1 MSNKIAYNGV
11 SFSIIIPVYNAEQ
24 TLDRCLDSI
33 RSQTYTNYEV
43 ICINDGSKDAS
54 LLKLETYAIQWTNL
68 KIINQSNQGASA
80 ARNKGLEVA
89 TGDYIL
95 FADADD
101 YYYNSN
107 VLQELSATIEQNPL
121 CELLYFPGGVLLEN
135 GEAYQDSYKDQIYK
149 TAWDLCEEQ
158 CCKGKCL
165 VFGAIY
171 AQCFKR
177 TVIEAHHLRFDNT
190 LKFAEDRLFV
200 LSYCMWAQ
208 QTIVLSS
215 PMYCYVQTANSVM
228 HSNDLER
235 KKTDD
240 VKCAI
245 LLFDLAKRNKKVTKN
260 FCKYCQYLYRS
271 SLLLPNRNKF
281 MDWIFLFK
289 LCRSF
294 RQIAKTI
301 ILIIKSLINA
311 KHE

>member
-1 MSNKIAYNGV
+1 M
-11 SFSIIIPVYNAEQ
+11 FMPQLSIIIPVYNAEKFI
-24 TLDRCLDSI
+24 TRCIDSI
-33 RSQTYTNYEV
+33 LSQSFTDYELLL
-43 ICINDGSKDAS
+43 IDDGSTEESGAICDEYAAKDARIRVFHKENGGVS
-54 LLKLETYAIQWTNL
+54 
-68 KIINQSNQGASA
+68 S
-80 ARNKGLEVA
+80 ARNLGLDKA

-101 YYYNSN
+101 YYYNRN
-107 VLQELSATIEQNPL
+107 VLQELSAAIEQNPL
-121 CELLYFPGGVLLEN
+121 CELLYFPGGILEEN
-135 GEAYQDSYKDQIYK
+135 GEAYQDFYKSQIYK

-158 CCKGKCL
+158 CCKRRCL

-177 TVIEAHHLRFDNT
+177 TIIEAHHLRLDTT

-200 LSYCMWAQ
+200 LSYCMWAR
-208 QTIVLSS
+208 QTIVLSN

-271 SLLLPNRNKF
+271 SLQLPNRNKF
-281 MDWIFLFK
+281 KDWTFLFRM
-289 LCRSF
+289 CRSF
-294 RQIAKTI
+294 RQVAKTI

>member
-1 MSNKIAYNGV
+1 MKTPKFSILIPIYNAATYLHRCIDSILLQSFTDYELLLIDDGSRDESSTICDEYAAKDACVRVFHKENGGV
-11 SFSIIIPVYNAEQ
+11 SS
-24 TLDRCLDSI
+24 
-33 RSQTYTNYEV
+33 
-43 ICINDGSKDAS
+43 
-54 LLKLETYAIQWTNL
+54 
-68 KIINQSNQGASA
+68 
-80 ARNKGLEVA
+80 ARNLGLEKA
-89 TGDYIL
+89 SGEWIL

-107 VLQELSATIEQNPL
+107 VLQELSATIDQNPL

-135 GEAYQDSYKDQIYK
+135 GEAYQDSYQNQIYK

-158 CCKGKCL
+158 CCKAKCL

-177 TVIEAHHLRFDNT
+177 TVIEAHHLRLDNT

-208 QTIVLSS
+208 QTIVLSN

-228 HSNDLER
+228 HSNDFER

-240 VKCAI
+240 VKCAT
-245 LLFDLAKRNKKVTKN
+245 LLFDLAQENKKVTKN
-260 FCKYCQYLYRS
+260 FCKYCQYLYHS
-271 SLLLPNRNKF
+271 SLQLPNRNKF
-281 MDWIFLFK
+281 KDWIFLFK